1 MTACGV
7 ASTVKFQCGNDGDYH
22 PLSEINIGARTSEEG
37 PAPFSETF
45 LWGPLDTDALAPSF
59 PTHGGA
65 RIGSTRLL
73 RGSDLM
79 EESIFQP
86 YLGTKSIFRMDREI
100 LRPSYIPERLPHR
113 EAHIGQLAQILV
125 PALKG
130 ERPSNVLMFG
140 KTGTG
145 KTAVVK
151 YIENELKKADAGH
164 FVHYVYMN
172 CEIVDTPYGVLQ
184 GISNRFVGNLNQRIP
199 FTGLSTDRVY
209 NLLVSK
215 LDEERRIVI
224 IVLDEI
230 DKIVTKNGDDILYQ
244 LLKVNDDLQQARVSL
259 IGISNDLKFTE
270 YLDPRVRSR
279 LSDEKMV
286 FPPYNAQELYD
297 ILAQRA
303 RLAFDNGAASDGV
316 LTLIAA
322 LAAQEHGDARRALDL
337 LRVAAELAERRGDD
351 MITEEHV
358 QRAKNK
364 IELDTV
370 IEAVKSLP
378 TQSKLIL
385 LGILLNEEI
394 GNLKL
399 TTGEVYT
406 TYRDLCRKTG
416 ASPLT
421 QRRVTDLISELD
433 MLGLVHA
440 RVRSFGRAGRTKEIQ
455 ASVPHL
461 DVKKVLEK
469 DDILSETRGYRLKV
483 QTTLI

>member
-1 MTACGV
+1 
-7 ASTVKFQCGNDGDYH
+7 
-22 PLSEINIGARTSEEG
+22 
-37 PAPFSETF
+37 
-45 LWGPLDTDALAPSF
+45 
-59 PTHGGA
+59 
-65 RIGSTRLL
+65 
-73 RGSDLM
+73 M
-79 EESIFQP
+79 EESIFQA
-86 YLGTKSIFRMDREI
+86 YIGTKSIFRIDREI
-100 LRPSYIPERLPHR
+100 LRPSYIPEKLPHR
-113 EAHIGQLAQILV
+113 ETQIEQLAQILV

-145 KTAVVK
+145 KTAVVR
-151 YIENELKKADAGH
+151 YIENELKKADAAH
-164 FVHYVYMN
+164 LVHYLYLN

-184 GISNRFVGNLNQRIP
+184 GIANAFIENLNQRIP

-209 NLLVSK
+209 GLLVEK

-244 LLKVNDDLQQARVSL
+244 LLKINDDLSRARVSL

-286 FPPYNAQELYD
+286 FPPYNAEELFD
-297 ILAQRA
+297 ILGREGGNQGE
-303 RLAFDNGAASDGV
+303 DK
-316 LTLIAA
+316 
-322 LAAQEHGDARRALDL
+322 
-337 LRVAAELAERRGDD
+337 
-351 MITEEHV
+351 ITEEHV

-364 IELDTV
+364 VELDTV

-378 TQSKLIL
+378 TQAKLIL
-385 LGILLNEEI
+385 LGILLNEEA
-394 GNLKL
+394 GNQKL

-406 TYRDLCRKTG
+406 TYRDLCRRTG
-416 ASPLT
+416 VTPLT

-440 RVRSFGRAGRTKEIQ
+440 RVKSFGRGGRTKEIQ
-455 ASVPHL
+455 ASVPTYE
-461 DVKKVLEK
+461 VKRILEK
-469 DDILSETRGYRLKV
+469 DEILSEAHGCRVRA

>member
-1 MTACGV
+1 
-7 ASTVKFQCGNDGDYH
+7 
-22 PLSEINIGARTSEEG
+22 
-37 PAPFSETF
+37 
-45 LWGPLDTDALAPSF
+45 
-59 PTHGGA
+59 
-65 RIGSTRLL
+65 
-73 RGSDLM
+73 M
-79 EESIFQP
+79 EESIFQA
-86 YLGTKSIFRMDREI
+86 YIGTKSIFRIDREI
-100 LRPSYIPERLPHR
+100 LRPSYIPEKLPHR
-113 EAHIGQLAQILV
+113 ETQIEQLAQILV

-145 KTAVVK
+145 KTAVVR
-151 YIENELKKADAGH
+151 YIENELKKADAAH
-164 FVHYVYMN
+164 LVHYLYLN

-184 GISNRFVGNLNQRIP
+184 GIANAFIENLNQRIP

-209 NLLVSK
+209 GLLVEK

-244 LLKVNDDLQQARVSL
+244 LLKINDDLSRARVSL

-286 FPPYNAQELYD
+286 FPPYNAEELFD
-297 ILAQRA
+297 ILAARA
-303 RLAFDNGAASDGV
+303 TLAFDNGTAPEAV
-316 LTLIAA
+316 LSLISA

-337 LRVAAELAERRGDD
+337 LRVSAELAERQGEDK
-351 MITEEHV
+351 ITEEHV

-364 IELDTV
+364 VELDTV

-378 TQSKLIL
+378 TQAKLIL
-385 LGILLNEEI
+385 LGILLNEEA
-394 GNLKL
+394 GNQKL

-406 TYRDLCRKTG
+406 TYRDLCRRTG
-416 ASPLT
+416 VTPLT

-440 RVRSFGRAGRTKEIQ
+440 RVKSFGRGGRTKEIQ
-455 ASVPHL
+455 ASVPTYE
-461 DVKKVLEK
+461 VKRILEK
-469 DDILSETRGYRLKV
+469 DEVLSEAHGYRV
-483 QTTLI
+483 RAQTTLI

>member
-1 MTACGV
+1 
-7 ASTVKFQCGNDGDYH
+7 
-22 PLSEINIGARTSEEG
+22 
-37 PAPFSETF
+37 
-45 LWGPLDTDALAPSF
+45 
-59 PTHGGA
+59 
-65 RIGSTRLL
+65 
-73 RGSDLM
+73 M

-86 YLGTKSIFRMDREI
+86 YLATKSIFRMDREI
-100 LRPSYIPERLPHR
+100 LRPSYIPDKLPHR
-113 EAHIGQLAQILV
+113 EDHIEQLAQILAQ
-125 PALKG
+125 ALKG
-130 ERPSNVLMFG
+130 ERPSNVLIFG

-151 YIENELKKADAGH
+151 YIENEFRKADAARM
-164 FVHYVYMN
+164 VHYLYMN

-184 GISNRFVGNLNQRIP
+184 GIGNRFIENFNQRIP

-209 NLLVSK
+209 NLLVEK
-215 LDEERRIVI
+215 LDEEKRVVI

-230 DKIVTKNGDDILYQ
+230 DKIVLKNGDDILYQ
-244 LLKVNDDLQQARVSL
+244 LLKINDDLSRARVSL

-286 FPPYNAQELYD
+286 FPPYNAEELRD
-297 ILAQRA
+297 ILTERA
-303 RLAFDNGAASDGV
+303 RLAFDNGAAPEAALS
-316 LTLIAA
+316 LIAA

-337 LRVAAELAERRGDD
+337 LRVSAELAERNGDD
-351 MITEEHV
+351 HIAEEHV

-385 LGILLNEEI
+385 LGILLNEEV
-394 GNLKL
+394 GNTKL

-406 TYRDLCRKTG
+406 TYRELCRRTG
-416 ASPLT
+416 ISPLT

-440 RVRSFGRAGRTKEIQ
+440 RVRSFGRGGRTKEIQ
-455 ASVPHL
+455 ASVPLL

-469 DDILSETRGYRLKV
+469 DELLAEVRGYRLKV